1 MCWQCSATI
10 SMLECQVFSSKYGKP
25 SQDDVFREIINYI
38 AYALYIYIYKY
49 DKPSP
54 IMIVFNIHHFSVL
67 VCAIVT
73 AKHLVLPAP
82 FGGHPRM
89 C

>member
-38 AYALYIYIYKY
+38 AYAFYIYIN
-49 DKPSP
+49 
-54 IMIVFNIHHFSVL
+54 MIN
-67 VCAIVT
+67 
-73 AKHLVLPAP
+73 
-82 FGGHPRM
+82 HPPL
-89 C
+89 